1 MKLLMTNLLL
11 TFVLA
16 RSSLSGSSDTLVVT
30 QTPNVSVMEGGTVNI
45 SCCWTG
51 SGESQRLRVIWLKN
65 LMEIKNEAV
74 NLTSPPVKKE
84 RNDCWNLTF
93 SSVTKEA
100 TGRYICRVTAEIPVL
115 ASASGS
121 GTVLTVTS
129 RGNTVTSGAP
139 ETPQED
145 VLIHVLR
152 CLPLFAL
159 VITFI
164 YLYHS
169 GTKALQHRPAAPGNK
184 PLSAQRT
191 KEDQVEEKRDEGETE
206 SEENDQISDD

>member
-1 MKLLMTNLLL
+1 TIKLNLQLL
-11 TFVLA
+11 SA
-16 RSSLSGSSDTLVVT
+16 CGSSDTLVVT

-129 RGNTVTSGAP
+129 RGNTVTSGYGYR
-139 ETPQED
+139 
-145 VLIHVLR
+145 LSIM
-152 CLPLFAL
+152 CLFNSCGLSQVFCL
-159 VITFI
+159 VMICVSEQ
-164 YLYHS
+164 LLCCCQ
-169 GTKALQHRPAAPGNK
+169 KLPR
-184 PLSAQRT
+184 RT
-191 KEDQVEEKRDEGETE
+191 Y
-206 SEENDQISDD
+206 

>member
-1 MKLLMTNLLL
+1 MKLCLC
-11 TFVLA
+11 A
-16 RSSLSGSSDTLVVT
+16 GGSSDTLVVT
-30 QTPNVSVMEGGTVNI
+30 QISNVSVIEGGTVNI

-65 LMEIKNEAV
+65 LTEIKNEAV

-115 ASASGS
+115 ASANGS

-129 RGNTVTSGAP
+129 RGNTVTSGATDIQ
-139 ETPQED
+139 TPIIAA
-145 VLIHVLR
+145 VTVMALLLLLTLTCYCSLR
-152 CLPLFAL
+152 RKQ
-159 VITFI
+159 
-164 YLYHS
+164 
-169 GTKALQHRPAAPGNK
+169 GTNQNCSMGCCFLK
-184 PLSAQRT
+184 
-191 KEDQVEEKRDEGETE
+191 KRGCY
-206 SEENDQISDD
+206 